1 MTGDSSR
8 EHGGSAPSPPSGRL
22 PHAEQ
27 IAGLTLGYDV
37 DENAVRFSN
46 YFHVLRELVHMSNG
60 WLPLAA
66 DFETKYM
73 LGDHLHDDARSI
85 SKVKRRLYEL
95 RHPSEYPGAPA
106 DELTALLNRMD
117 AAASVDEYLA
127 IAYGQAKPLLVEA
140 FSIHLERL
148 DPVSDEPS
156 LRLLSQLL
164 ARQERHVEELG
175 TGETTRTL
183 DDLGALEI
191 RLKAE
196 PRPLRVMAPLE
207 QPARDEF
214 VEVTEA
220 GDPFLRDELYV
231 NDPELNHV
239 PIEPNEQRHFFH
251 GLMDAELTAAELM
264 ARNSHEHPEM
274 PWDFHV
280 DMARQTWDEMRHA
293 RLHRIL
299 MPTELG
305 CRWGDYPVT
314 FSYFKSI
321 YAHDLLGRLALFNS
335 TSEQRAMW
343 RHSRRREVLTER
355 GQEKVAMVFDYLLAD
370 EVPHVHNGV
379 RWGTHLLDGD
389 EASYRRKVRELREGL
404 DETGAPAD
412 QAVEDPGLGV
422 GGSTTSRR

>member
-1 MTGDSSR
+1 M
-8 EHGGSAPSPPSGRL
+8 AL
-22 PHAEQ
+22 PVEE
-27 IAGLTLGYDV
+27 LRRGYDV
-37 DENAVRFSN
+37 DENANRFSN
-46 YFHVLRELVHMSNG
+46 YFHLLRELVHLSCG
-60 WLPLAA
+60 WLPLVG
-66 DFETKYM
+66 DFELKYR

-85 SKVKRRLYEL
+85 SKVRRRLYEL
-95 RHPSEYPGAPA
+95 RHPSEYPGAPGEELTVLLDRMNAAGSA
-106 DELTALLNRMD
+106 DEYVAM
-117 AAASVDEYLA
+117 
-127 IAYGQAKPLLVEA
+127 AYGEAKPLLIA
-140 FSIHLERL
+140 SIRVHLDRL

-164 ARQERHVEELG
+164 ARQERHVEEFAVLSSQFSERG
-175 TGETTRTL
+175 TERIE
-183 DDLGALEI
+183 DLGALPI

-196 PRPLRVMAPLE
+196 PRPLRVMSPLDV
-207 QPARDEF
+207 PARDDF
-214 VEVTEA
+214 VEVTEE
-220 GDPFLRDELYV
+220 GDPFLADELYV

-239 PIEPNEQRHFFH
+239 PIEPEEQRHFFH

-264 ARNSHEHPEM
+264 ARNSHEYPQM

-280 DMARQTWDEMRHA
+280 DMARQVWDEMRHA
-293 RLHRIL
+293 RVHYML

-335 TSEQRAMW
+335 TSEQKAMW

-389 EASYRRKVRELREGL
+389 EAAYRRKVRELREGL
-404 DETGAPAD
+404 DETGAPREAPS
-412 QAVEDPGLGV
+412 AA
-422 GGSTTSRR
+422 

>member
-1 MTGDSSR
+1 M
-8 EHGGSAPSPPSGRL
+8 AL
-22 PHAEQ
+22 PVEE
-27 IAGLTLGYDV
+27 LRRGYDV
-37 DENAVRFSN
+37 DENAIRFSN
-46 YFHVLRELVHMSNG
+46 YFHVLRELVHLSCG
-60 WLPLAA
+60 WLPLVG
-66 DFETKYM
+66 DFELKYR

-85 SKVKRRLYEL
+85 SKLRRRLYEL
-95 RHPSEYPGAPA
+95 RHPSEYPGTPGT
-106 DELTALLNRMD
+106 ELTALLDRMD
-117 AAASVDEYLA
+117 DASSADEYVA
-127 IAYGQAKPLLVEA
+127 IAYGEAKPVLID
-140 FSIHLERL
+140 SIRVHLDRL

-156 LRLLSQLL
+156 LRLLDQVL
-164 ARQERHVEELG
+164 ARQERHTAEIPSEPASSLADLP
-175 TGETTRTL
+175 L
-183 DDLGALEI
+183 DFGALPIE
-191 RLKAE
+191 LKGE
-196 PRPLRVMAPLE
+196 PRPLPVMAPLE
-207 QPARDEF
+207 VPARDSF
-214 VEVTEA
+214 VEVTEE
-220 GDPFLRDELYV
+220 GDPFLARELYV

-239 PIEPNEQRHFFH
+239 PVEPEEQRHFFH

-293 RLHRIL
+293 KVHYML

-321 YAHDLLGRLALFNS
+321 YSHDLLGRLALFNG
-335 TSEQRAMW
+335 TSEQKAMW

-379 RWGTHLLDGD
+379 RWGAHLLGGD
-389 EASYRRKVRELREGL
+389 EAAYRRTVRELRESL
-404 DETGAPAD
+404 DETGAPVD
-412 QAVEDPGLGV
+412 QAVEEPGAGV